1 MSYEGGGSPG
11 LNGATGATG
20 ATGPAGPTGPSGGP
34 AGPTGPTG
42 GISFSGPTGSI
53 LWYTGSA
60 VTGTT
65 GFFLTPNPGKDE
77 LDLTI
82 KGNINPSSDHNYS
95 LGSPS
100 FRWNTVYSEYLVANN
115 IADSTN
121 SNGTTGQFLGISGT
135 SLLWSTP
142 SISGFAYTEV
152 TPDLADY
159 PGGWILDVPSGT
171 YYIDYVMPSAPLNSN
186 ANVQVT
192 TINGTPLTALSS
204 WVVTTVPN
212 PAGGVVGSL
221 RIYIAAQPAIGT
233 FSVSIL
239 VISLGTV

>member
-11 LNGATGATG
+11 IQGPTGATG
-20 ATGPAGPTGPSGGP
+20 A
-34 AGPTGPTG
+34 TG
-42 GISFSGPTGSI
+42 GISFSGPTGSV

-65 GFFLTPNPGKDE
+65 GFFLTSDKSN
-77 LDLTI
+77 LNLTI
-82 KGNINPSSDHNYS
+82 KGNITPSSTTDYD
-95 LGSPS
+95 LGGST
-100 FRWNTVYSEYLVANN
+100 FRWNTVHSQYLVANS
-115 IADSTN
+115 IKDSINSTGTN
-121 SNGTTGQFLGISGT
+121 GQFLGITGT

-159 PGGWILDVPSGT
+159 PGGWIADGGAF
-171 YYIDYVMPSAPLNSN
+171 YIDYVMASAPLNSN

-192 TINGTPLTALSS
+192 TINGTPSTAQNS
-204 WVVTTVPN
+204 WVVTVVPN
-212 PAGGVVGSL
+212 PSGGIAGSL
-221 RIYIAAQPAIGT
+221 RIYIAALPAIGT

-239 VISLGTV
+239 VISLGTAI